1 MGARTAQTMG
11 VRVACSFDCID
22 NSPRQPLAEEVD
34 ACYDPQR
41 EELRVADYKIDMALI
56 QLK

>member
-1 MGARTAQTMG
+1 MALG
-11 VRVACSFDCID
+11 
-22 NSPRQPLAEEVD
+22 EEVD
-34 ACYDPQR
+34 ARYDPQG